1 MSVDAIIFISIGAA
15 FGGLVNGLAG
25 FGTGLFA
32 LSWWLVVLPP
42 TSAVA
47 LVVTL
52 SLVSGVQGV
61 FAVRQALNWSRLA
74 RFVIPAL
81 LGLPF
86 GFAMLAHLNANM
98 LKLLVGVMLALFG
111 GFFIARPSFKRWQ
124 KDHRL
129 ADGAVGFIGGVLGA
143 VAGLSGALPTIWSAL
158 HNWHEKEQRAVLQPF
173 NVLILSVV
181 LLGFGWRGLLD
192 HAVWLAVVIAL
203 PSSVIS
209 AQLGIFIF
217 QKLSESQFRQILICL
232 ILTSG
237 IVLVGGEV
245 GGLFRAVAAQQ
256 INVE

>member
-1 MSVDAIIFISIGAA
+1 MTVDAIIFISIGAA

-32 LSWWLVVLPP
+32 LGWWLHVLPP

-47 LVVTL
+47 LVVIL
-52 SLVSGVQGV
+52 SLVSGAQGV
-61 FAVRQALNWSRLA
+61 FAVRQALNWPRLA

-81 LGLPF
+81 LGLPL
-86 GFAMLAHLNANM
+86 GFAMLAHLNAST

-124 KDHRL
+124 KDHKL
-129 ADGAVGFIGGVLGA
+129 ADSAVGFIGGVLGA
-143 VAGLSGALPTIWSAL
+143 LAGLSGALPTIWSAL
-158 HNWHEKEQRAVLQPF
+158 HDWQKSEQRAVLQPF

-192 HAVWLAVVIAL
+192 HAVWLAVAIAL
-203 PSSVIS
+203 PSSIIGV
-209 AQLGIFIF
+209 QFGIFIF
-217 QKLSESQFRQILICL
+217 QRLSESQFRQILIWL

-245 GGLFRAVAAQQ
+245 GGVLRAVAAH
-256 INVE
+256 

>member
-32 LSWWLVVLPP
+32 LGWWLVVLPP
-42 TSAVA
+42 KSAVA
-47 LVVTL
+47 LVVVL

-61 FAVRQALNWSRLA
+61 FAVRHALNWPRVA

-81 LGLPF
+81 VGLPF
-86 GFAMLAHLNANM
+86 GFAMLAHLNAGM
-98 LKLLVGVMLALFG
+98 LKLLVGVMLAMFG
-111 GFFIARPSFKRWQ
+111 GFFIAKPSFKRLQ
-124 KDHRL
+124 KDHKL
-129 ADGAVGFIGGVLGA
+129 ADSAVGFIGGVLGA
-143 VAGLSGALPTIWSAL
+143 LAGLSGVLPTIWSTL
-158 HNWHEKEQRAVLQPF
+158 HNWHKSEQRAVLQPF

-192 HAVWLAVVIAL
+192 HAVWLAVAIAL
-203 PSSVIS
+203 PSSIIGV
-209 AQLGIFIF
+209 QFGIFIF
-217 QKLSESQFRQILICL
+217 QRLSESQFRQILIWL

-245 GGLFRAVAAQQ
+245 GGVLGAVVAQ
-256 INVE
+256 